1 MAMIKTS
8 CGNLIV
14 KCLDQSMTNIE
25 ITYRI
30 GITVNTHRIHRV
42 AKLTG
47 LSKDVIRVWERR
59 YGVVQPIRGPNR
71 YRLYTDDDVELL
83 RYLKVEVQNG
93 RSIGELVAEGPDEL
107 LNRAKAIDMAIA
119 VRPRPYEGL
128 IGELMAALDPL
139 DREAFERRLNGAVA
153 VIPFQDALHRI
164 LLPLQERV
172 GQSWHDGRVGVAIEH
187 YVTKQ
192 VQQKIFAAMNQLAVN
207 DYGLNIV
214 VACPSGEEHEIAA
227 QAVAYVCSVRGCRV
241 FYLGSNVPIA
251 ELAAFCELVEPQM
264 ILLSLTTVPSADDAA
279 RFVKELHTRLRN
291 QGVVMVG
298 GAAAQAERRL
308 FEQANIG
315 VLDNLFHL
323 EKRLITLVSGRS
335 RQR

>member
-1 MAMIKTS
+1 M
-8 CGNLIV
+8 
-14 KCLDQSMTNIE
+14 
-25 ITYRI
+25 
-30 GITVNTHRIHRV
+30 NTHRIQRV

-47 LSKDVIRVWERR
+47 LSTHVIRAWERR
-59 YGVVQPIRGPNR
+59 YGVVQPRRGGNR
-71 YRLYTDDDVELL
+71 YRVYSDEDVALL
-83 RYLKVEVQNG
+83 RYLKGEVEKGQ
-93 RSIGELVAEGPDEL
+93 SIGQLVAEGRDEL
-107 LNRAKAIDMAIA
+107 LSRAKTIHMTAAA
-119 VRPRPYEGL
+119 SSAPYEDL
-128 IGELMAALDPL
+128 IEELMAALKPL
-139 DREAFERRLNGAVA
+139 DRDMFERRLNGAVA

-207 DYGLNIV
+207 DYGLNVV

-227 QAVAYVCSVRGCRV
+227 QAVAYMCSVRGCRV

-251 ELAAFCELVEPQM
+251 ELAAFCELVEPQV
-264 ILLSLTTVPSADDAA
+264 ILLSLTIVPSADEAA
-279 RFVKELHTRLRN
+279 RFVKELDTRLKN
-291 QGVVMVG
+291 QGAIMVG

-308 FEQANIG
+308 FEQANIA
-315 VLDNLFHL
+315 VLDNLLDL

>member
-1 MAMIKTS
+1 M
-8 CGNLIV
+8 
-14 KCLDQSMTNIE
+14 
-25 ITYRI
+25 
-30 GITVNTHRIHRV
+30 NTHRIQRV

-47 LSKDVIRVWERR
+47 LSTHVIRAWERR
-59 YGVVQPIRGPNR
+59 YGVVQPARGGNR
-71 YRLYTDDDVELL
+71 YRVYSDEDVALL
-83 RYLKVEVQNG
+83 RYLKGEVEKGQ
-93 RSIGELVAEGPDEL
+93 SIGQLVAEGRDEL
-107 LNRAKAIDMAIA
+107 LSRAKTIHMIA
-119 VRPRPYEGL
+119 AASSAPYEDL
-128 IGELMAALDPL
+128 IEELMAALNPL
-139 DREAFERRLNGAVA
+139 DRNMFERRLNGAVA

-207 DYGLNIV
+207 DYGLNVV

-251 ELAAFCELVEPQM
+251 ELAAFCELVEPQV

-298 GAAAQAERRL
+298 GAAAQAERPL
-308 FEQANIG
+308 FEQANIA
-315 VLDNLFHL
+315 VLDNLFDL